1 MFHFNNG
8 SKLVIC
14 IPFAAL
20 AIGCGTT
27 ATITRPGTSPV
38 EAKIMASD
46 SQNIYVENAG
56 GTTTIAR
63 DSITDI
69 DHPGNVAATIGAIV
83 TGYGIANIATG
94 APNCEREGAAYCTGV
109 FLPALIGAPI
119 MAWGIA
125 TYASSVSSA
134 GSRNQKT
141 EPSVAIVPVVSTDKK
156 NEYVGVSAS
165 MRF

>member
-1 MFHFNNG
+1 MFNFNNG
-8 SKLVIC
+8 SKLVFC
-14 IPFAAL
+14 IPFAVL

-27 ATITRPGTSPV
+27 ATLTRPGAPEV

-56 GTTTIAR
+56 GTTTLAR

-94 APNCEREGAAYCTGV
+94 APDCDREGAAYCTGV
-109 FLPALIGAPI
+109 FLPAIIGAPI

-125 TYASSVSSA
+125 TYARSVSTA
-134 GSRNQKT
+134 ASRKGKT
-141 EPSVAIVPVVSTDKK
+141 EPSIAIVPVVSTDKK